1 MLRVT
6 TRSGCSVPVG
16 SPKEVT
22 LLSVETFMDGLSAAR
37 RTGRISEDFYD
48 QVTHL
53 AWAVHE
59 TQRIVDALGDAEDDT
74 FKDLGDVREALLGAL
89 EQFRL
94 LGPRTAEDV
103 RP

>member
-1 MLRVT
+1 M
-6 TRSGCSVPVG
+6 
-16 SPKEVT
+16 
-22 LLSVETFMDGLSAAR
+22 SVETFMDGLGAAR
-37 RTGRISEDFYD
+37 DAGRVSWDFYD

-59 TQRIVDALGDAEDDT
+59 TQRIADALGDPDDDT
-74 FKDLGDVREALLGAL
+74 LRDLGDVRVALLGAL

-94 LGPRTAEDV
+94 LGPRTPEDV

>member
-1 MLRVT
+1 
-6 TRSGCSVPVG
+6 
-16 SPKEVT
+16 VT

-37 RTGRISEDFYD
+37 RAGRISEDFYD

-59 TQRIVDALGDAEDDT
+59 TQRIADALGDPDDDT
-74 FKDLGDVREALLGAL
+74 FEDLEDVHVALLSAL
-89 EQFRL
+89 EQFRV
-94 LGPRTAEDV
+94 LGPRPAEDV

>member
-1 MLRVT
+1 
-6 TRSGCSVPVG
+6 
-16 SPKEVT
+16 VT

-37 RTGRISEDFYD
+37 RAGRISEDFYD

-59 TQRIVDALGDAEDDT
+59 TQRIADSLGDPDDDT
-74 FKDLGDVREALLGAL
+74 FENLEDVREALLGAL
-89 EQFRL
+89 QQFRV

-103 RP
+103 KP